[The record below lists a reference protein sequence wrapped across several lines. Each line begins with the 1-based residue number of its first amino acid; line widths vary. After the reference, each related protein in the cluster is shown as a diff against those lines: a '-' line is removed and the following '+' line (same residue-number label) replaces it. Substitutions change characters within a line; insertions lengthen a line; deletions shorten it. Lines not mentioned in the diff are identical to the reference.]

1 VIICTPDVLTSEELA
16 AIRSELQGA
25 AFVDGASTAGWS
37 AREVKKNLQVD
48 THTES
53 QARLRGIVRDAF
65 LRNGMLQ
72 ASILPAAM
80 TQVMFNRYDVG
91 MQYGR
96 HVDAPVMGSLDGAVR
111 SDVAITLFL
120 SDPKSYTGGDLVVDT
135 HGVEY
140 GFKLDAGSAIAYPAN
155 SLHHVTPV
163 TQGARYAAIIWV
175 QSQVRDAAKRELL
188 WDLDNAKR
196 QIFGREGKS
205 ATFDAISKSHANLLR
220 MWAEV

>member
-1 VIICTPDVLTSEELA
+1 MIICAPDVLTPEELA

>member
-1 VIICTPDVLTSEELA
+1 VIICAPDVLTPEELA

-48 THTES
+48 IHTES
-53 QARLRGIVRDAF
+53 QARLRDIVRDAF
-65 LRNGMLQ
+65 LRNTMLQ

-111 SDVAITLFL
+111 SDVAITIFL

>member
-1 VIICTPDVLTSEELA
+1 
-16 AIRSELQGA
+16 
-25 AFVDGASTAGWS
+25 
-37 AREVKKNLQVD
+37 
-48 THTES
+48 
-53 QARLRGIVRDAF
+53 
-65 LRNGMLQ
+65 
-72 ASILPAAM
+72 M

-96 HVDAPVMGSLDGAVR
+96 HVDAPVMGGLGSAVR
-111 SDVAITLFL
+111 SDVAITVFL
-120 SDPKSYTGGDLVVDT
+120 SDPKSYTGGDLVVET
-135 HGVEY
+135 NGVEY

-155 SLHHVTPV
+155 SLHHVTPI

-175 QSQVRDAAKRELL
+175 QSQVRDTAKRELL

-220 MWAEV
+220 MWADV